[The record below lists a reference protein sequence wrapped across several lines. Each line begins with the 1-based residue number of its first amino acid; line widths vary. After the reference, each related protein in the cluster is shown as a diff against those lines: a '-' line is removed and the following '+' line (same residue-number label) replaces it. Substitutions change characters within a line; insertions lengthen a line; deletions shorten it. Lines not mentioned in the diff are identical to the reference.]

1 MLSVCHIV
9 SGDLWAGAE
18 VLTFNLLRELNK
30 INGLAISAVVL
41 NEGRLAAEL
50 RRQGVTT
57 QVINEHGQTFVKL
70 LREVRVFIRSRSP
83 KVIHSHRYK
92 ENILAFFSRK
102 IGKPARLVA
111 TQHGMPEPWHGK
123 NSIFDRF
130 VAGLN
135 RYLLANHF
143 DKLVGVSFDIQ
154 KRFIQELGF
163 RKEKVSVI
171 HNGIELPELR
181 SFMRSGPM
189 VVGSAGRLFAVKGFP
204 LMVAAAR
211 IAVSQKT
218 GLRFEIAGEGPER
231 AHLEELIAACGVGDH
246 FTLRG
251 HVADMQRFYSELD
264 VYMNTSIHEGIPM
277 SILEAMAHGVPVIAP
292 QVGGIVE
299 IIDDGVDG
307 FLVSGRKPQD
317 FAAICIRLQDLELR
331 KRMGQ
336 AARDKVKR
344 LFSAEQMAHQY
355 HRLYQKL
362 AG

>member
-1 MLSVCHIV
+1 
-9 SGDLWAGAE
+9 
-18 VLTFNLLRELNK
+18 
-30 INGLAISAVVL
+30 
-41 NEGRLAAEL
+41 
-50 RRQGVTT
+50 
-57 QVINEHGQTFVKL
+57 VIDERGQYFFTL
-70 LREVRVFIRSRSP
+70 LREVRAFIRSQSP

-92 ENILAFFSRK
+92 ENILACFSRK
-102 IGKPARLVA
+102 MGKTARLIA
-111 TQHGMPEPWHGK
+111 TQHGMPETGHG
-123 NSIFDRF
+123 NSGA
-130 VAGLN
+130 AGCLAARLN

-143 DKLVGVSFDIQ
+143 DQLVGVSFDIQ

-181 SFMRSGPM
+181 GFKRSGPM
-189 VVGSAGRLFAVKGFP
+189 VVGSAGRLFAVKDFP
-204 LMVAAAR
+204 LMIAAAL
-211 IAVSQKT
+211 IAVGSKA

-246 FTLRG
+246 FALRG
-251 HVADMQRFYSELD
+251 HVVDMQRFYADLD

-292 QVGGIVE
+292 HVGGIVE

-317 FAAICIRLQDLELR
+317 FAERCIRLQDLELR

-355 HRLYQKL
+355 HRLYHEL
-362 AG
+362 AS